1 MFQTIVEFAR
11 RNAVL
16 IATTLILLILIAIF
30 HEIMQPFVIALIV
43 VYLIDPLVTR
53 MNRIHIKKWRIP
65 RGFAV
70 IVAYLLFLASVVG
83 IGFAFIPSLTTEIST
98 ASEALPKYFMRVK
111 DEDIPRWSEQIDDL
125 IFRF

>member
-70 IVAYLLFLASVVG
+70 IVAYLLFFIGRRHRICVYPVV
-83 IGFAFIPSLTTEIST
+83 
-98 ASEALPKYFMRVK
+98 
-111 DEDIPRWSEQIDDL
+111 DD
-125 IFRF
+125 RN